1 MNNSTVTFNTLAASA
16 NATTQSI
23 GPIES
28 LQLFLCSFTF
38 LFGMP
43 IHSYVI
49 WLIITGAGSGVALEF
64 FNLNMAVCEIG
75 ICIFCF
81 VDSMAIWF
89 SYLKIGSN
97 FFLGL
102 GITGRSLF
110 LCLMCLERYLA
121 VVHPVT
127 FLKYK
132 PLRYRVICSTVVCI
146 LTLGSC
152 LFSMFILMALNNTA
166 HTWFFTVQIF
176 LFFSIQLFCLVAV
189 LRALKQSGPGDR
201 AREREEENNM
211 KRKAFHLILITSMNM
226 VFINVPFIILA
237 LFRVV
242 TKQNSVELRIAAL
255 ICYSLGGF
263 VQPVLYLHRIGKL
276 SCLCS
281 S

>member
-1 MNNSTVTFNTLAASA
+1 MNNSTVTFNTLAASL
-16 NATTQSI
+16 NATIQSI
-23 GPIES
+23 GLTDS

-89 SYLKIGSN
+89 SYLKIVSN
-97 FFLGL
+97 FIQGL

-152 LFSMFILMALNNTA
+152 LFSMFILMALNTTA
-166 HTWFFTVQIF
+166 HTWFFTVQF
-176 LFFSIQLFCLVAV
+176 ALFFSIQLFCLVAV

-201 AREREEENNM
+201 AREKEEENNM
-211 KRKAFHLILITSMNM
+211 KRKAFHLILITSLNTI
-226 VFINVPFIILA
+226 FINVPFFILA
-237 LFRVV
+237 LFRFV
-242 TKQNSVELRIAAL
+242 TKQNSLELRIAAL